1 MIIAIDGPAGSG
13 KSSTA
18 REVARRVSALYI
30 DTGAMYRTVALS
42 CLRHHIEPTDSRLP
56 EHLQTIRIDF
66 ETSDQGLHVFL
77 QGEDVSDAIREPKIS
92 EWSSRYSAL
101 PAVRQRLVGIQR
113 ELASAEVKAGG
124 KVVMEGRDIGT
135 VVFPDADLKIFLKA
149 DPAVRAERRV
159 KQLLEKGAQVEAET
173 ILNEI
178 IERDI
183 RDESREM
190 SPLVKADDAVEIDTS
205 LLSFEEQ
212 VENIIQLILG
222 NG

>member
-101 PAVRQRLVGIQR
+101 PAVRQRLVRIQR